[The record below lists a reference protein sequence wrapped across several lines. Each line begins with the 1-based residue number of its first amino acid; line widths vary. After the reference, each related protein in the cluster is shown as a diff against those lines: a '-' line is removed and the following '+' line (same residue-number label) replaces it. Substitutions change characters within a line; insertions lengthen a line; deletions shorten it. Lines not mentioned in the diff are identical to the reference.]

1 MGTSVARQAIKAGYN
16 VQIATSKAP
25 EAISLL
31 VEVIV
36 PGAKAV
42 TAAEAADA
50 DIVIVAV
57 PLHKYRTVD
66 PGLLA
71 GKTVI
76 DVMNY
81 WSPVDGEVDD
91 FEDDPRSSSEIVQ
104 AYFAKSQLVK
114 TFNHLGYHELEQ
126 YAAPAGSP
134 DRMALGLAGDS
145 PEARAQV
152 AQLIDNLGFDPV
164 DAGPLATGRAFQP
177 GEEIFNGK
185 HTAESMRAILSAQPA
200 RV

>member
-66 PGLLA
+66 PGMLA

-81 WSPVDGEVDD
+81 
-91 FEDDPRSSSEIVQ
+91 
-104 AYFAKSQLVK
+104 
-114 TFNHLGYHELEQ
+114 
-126 YAAPAGSP
+126 
-134 DRMALGLAGDS
+134 
-145 PEARAQV
+145 
-152 AQLIDNLGFDPV
+152 
-164 DAGPLATGRAFQP
+164 
-177 GEEIFNGK
+177 
-185 HTAESMRAILSAQPA
+185 
-200 RV
+200 